1 RYSVTER
8 GGRNGLGIVL
18 PGCVRKKVLP
28 AKDSMKVKVSAI
40 DIRGQLVIRITR
52 GRPSLAVLLEA
63 RQRIMELG
71 YASSG

>member
-1 RYSVTER
+1 
-8 GGRNGLGIVL
+8 
-18 PGCVRKKVLP
+18 
-28 AKDSMKVKVSAI
+28 MKVKVSAI